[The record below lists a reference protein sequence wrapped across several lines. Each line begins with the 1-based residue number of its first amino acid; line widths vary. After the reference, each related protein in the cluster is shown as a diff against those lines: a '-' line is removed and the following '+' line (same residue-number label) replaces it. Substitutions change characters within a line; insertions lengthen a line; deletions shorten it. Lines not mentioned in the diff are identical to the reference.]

1 MEPVPELVVD
11 FGTLE
16 RPGVHVL
23 TETLRGG
30 SRRRA
35 ITVAPVA
42 AEGDLEPL
50 SEVERERIFGDATVI
65 PFRDASE
72 GIAGAVAV
80 TIGSEYKTHL
90 LVFLLVVLLLEPLVA
105 NRSALRRSGKP
116 SVERAGDRSDAR
128 GGEGR
133 SP

>member
-1 MEPVPELVVD
+1 MGASALVAD
-11 FGTLE
+11 LGTLE

-23 TETLRGG
+23 TETLREG

-35 ITVAPVA
+35 IVVAPAA

-50 SEVERERIFGDATVI
+50 AEEERERIFAGAAVV

-72 GIAGAVAV
+72 GIAGAAAA
-80 TIGSEYKTHL
+80 TIGSEYKSHL
-90 LVFLLVVLLLEPLVA
+90 LVILLLALLLEPLVA
-105 NRSALRRSGKP
+105 NRSALRRSGDP
-116 SVERAGDRSDAR
+116 RGARAGERNEDR
-128 GGEGR
+128 GTGGR